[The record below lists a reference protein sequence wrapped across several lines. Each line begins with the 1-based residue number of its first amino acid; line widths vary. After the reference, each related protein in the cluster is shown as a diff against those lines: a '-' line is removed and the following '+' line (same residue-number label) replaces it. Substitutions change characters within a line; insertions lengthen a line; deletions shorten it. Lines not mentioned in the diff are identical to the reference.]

1 MSHRTVTII
10 VLTLLAG
17 FFSFA
22 GGRTLLL
29 PAAVQAPRQSVPYS
43 FDGVE
48 TLLYKAH
55 WNGIPVATAEIQG
68 APLTVDGKAHYRVD
82 VQAKTTSILDYI
94 WRMRD
99 SISSTFNVK
108 TLQPRQFVFSQRENS
123 RSTDTTALFDQDSS
137 KWSVHRQRGKKIDK
151 FDFISNN
158 TFDPITAVYMLR
170 SLEFKVGDR
179 VEFEV
184 FGGKSRYWLTLDIVG
199 RESINLDSGPIE
211 AYKIIPQIKNINKE
225 GYAQRMRG
233 AVVWVSADARKI
245 PLRAVTSVFVGSV
258 QLEMQTAGFP
268 LKKAAAEQLH
278 SQASV
283 LD

>member
-17 FFSFA
+17 LFSFA
-22 GGRTLLL
+22 GARTLLL
-29 PAAVQAPRQSVPYS
+29 PAALEAPRQTVPYS
-43 FDGVE
+43 FDGAE
-48 TLLYKAH
+48 TFSYKAH

-68 APLTVDGKAHYRVD
+68 VPLTVDGKALYRVE
-82 VQAKTTSILDYI
+82 VQAKTTSILDFI

-99 SISSTFNVK
+99 TFASTFNAK
-108 TLQPRQFVFSQRENS
+108 TLQPHQFVFSQRENN
-123 RSTDTTALFDQDSS
+123 RNTDTTALFDQESS
-137 KWSVHRQRGKKIDK
+137 KWSVHRQRGKKVDK

-170 SLEFKVGDR
+170 KLEFKVGDR

-184 FGGKSRYWLTLDIVG
+184 FGGKSRYWLTLDVVG

-225 GYAQRMRG
+225 GYAERMRG

-258 QLEMQTAGFP
+258 QLEMQTGGVP
-268 LKKAAAEQLH
+268 LKKAAALPLNP
-278 SQASV
+278 QASA
-283 LD
+283 LN